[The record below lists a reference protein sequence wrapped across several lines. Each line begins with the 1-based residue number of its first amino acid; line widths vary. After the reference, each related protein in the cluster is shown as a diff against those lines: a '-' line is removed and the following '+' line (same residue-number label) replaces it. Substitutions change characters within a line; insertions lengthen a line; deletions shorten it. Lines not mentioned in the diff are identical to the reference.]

1 MKKGEETIRQIGEF
15 GLIDRIER
23 IAGSV
28 TRRGRLGIGDDAAL
42 LTPSE
47 GCQTV
52 LSCDVMVE
60 GRHFR
65 EDLMTPVETGARAAA
80 VSMSDLAAMGAVPV
94 CSIISLGLRPDTTIV
109 WVESLYRGFRKMAER
124 FNAEIVGGNITSVG
138 QERFIDVTVVG
149 EVPAGEALL
158 RSGARPGDA
167 ILVTGFPGSSAAG
180 LAVLCEEEGGKE
192 AFPRLCKRYIS
203 PNPRIEAG
211 IHLRKIGV
219 LTSAI
224 DLSDGLA
231 GDLRHI
237 LHASNVGA
245 RISADLI
252 PIDPEL
258 REYANRRGESAIDI
272 ATGPS
277 DDYELLFT
285 CRKEHVETAVMSLE
299 EEVGLPAA
307 KIGEITDNPGNLE
320 LLGTSTGRKGLEVT
334 GWDHFRG

>member
-1 MKKGEETIRQIGEF
+1 MKKTEETIRQIGEF
-15 GLIDRIER
+15 GMIERIDRI
-23 IAGSV
+23 V
-28 TRRGRLGIGDDAAL
+28 GRATKSGFLGIGDDAAL
-42 LTPSE
+42 MKPSE

-65 EDLMTPVETGARAAA
+65 EDLMTPEETGARAAA
-80 VSMSDLAAMGAVPV
+80 VSMSDLAAMGAVPA
-94 CSIISLGLRPDTTIV
+94 CSIISLGLRPDTTIT
-109 WVESLYRGFRKMAER
+109 WVESLYRGFQQMSER
-124 FNAEIVGGNITSVG
+124 FHSEIVGGNITSVG
-138 QERFIDVTVVG
+138 QQCFIDVTVVG

-158 RSGARPGDA
+158 RSGARAGDA

-180 LAVLCEEEGGKE
+180 LAVLCREDGGKKVY
-192 AFPRLCKRYIS
+192 PRLCGRYTGPI
-203 PNPRIEAG
+203 PRIEAG

-219 LTSAI
+219 VSAAI

-245 RISADLI
+245 QISADLI
-252 PIDPEL
+252 PIDREL
-258 REYANRRGESAIDI
+258 EEYARCYGESAIDI

-285 CRKEHVETAVMSLE
+285 CRPGHVETAVMSLE
-299 EEVGLPAA
+299 EEIGLAAA
-307 KIGEITDNPGNLE
+307 KIGEITDNPGVLE
-320 LLGTSTGRKGLEVT
+320 LLGSSKGRIRLEVP
-334 GWDHFRG
+334 GWDHFRE